1 MPVIVKT
8 SSGQSLSYDVSPTD
22 TVQAL
27 KEKIQA
33 SQQIDAA
40 LQTLFFN
47 SKVVE
52 NASTLASLGITDGKE
67 LQLTVAAAGSGEGA
81 ASARA
86 VPGASHVSA
95 SLWVGD
101 LEKSVTWQTLYEVF
115 NPVAPVASIRVCRH
129 HITHESLGYAYV
141 NFHSHADAD
150 RVLNT
155 MNYTQIMGRPCR
167 VMWSERDASSR
178 RSGKANIFIK
188 NLNPEIDVQVL
199 HDTFSKFGNVT
210 SCKVAMHPDGR
221 PKGYGFVAFTSEE
234 EAQAAISSV
243 NGKKLDGYQVS
254 VRKYVPRDQRQKTA
268 EWNNVFVKDFPL
280 TWDEAKLQ
288 EEFGVFGPISSMFM
302 AKDAEGKTKGT
313 AFVCFDSHEAALKA
327 TEQMNGKTMRLT
339 KVVKTMKDGEEV
351 SEEVTVEKPLYVA
364 RAQKKEDRIRQL
376 ETQRAEQRKQ
386 RNAHL
391 LHRNLFVRNLDES
404 VTEQMLQEAF
414 ATHGAIESVRIPRD
428 GERSKLFGFV
438 CFVNQADASQAET
451 SMNGFMLAGKPIT
464 VTAWL
469 PREQRKAESDAKR
482 QRGQAGAAGAQNA
495 YMANMGRAGPRGR
508 MQPPFMM
515 NPAMMQQMQQW
526 MHATMGQSG
535 VQMNP
540 QQLQMM
546 QYAMMQQMQMYQM
559 QVAQAQQ
566 AAQAHGMVPGQQVG
580 YGQGQPGGAMP
591 QPQPTEQLSIADQ
604 LTKAA
609 PEERLQLAGG
619 ALFKRVLELQPEQ
632 VTARKITGML
642 IESAAGDT
650 SEILN
655 MIESPEELRTN
666 VQGAMEALRSA
677 SGPAM

>member
-1 MPVIVKT
+1 M
-8 SSGQSLSYDVSPTD
+8 SASGVPCTPLLKGGRQLERLRLW
-22 TVQAL
+22 AL
-27 KEKIQA
+27 HLPLP
-33 SQQIDAA
+33 DPHR
-40 LQTLFFN
+40 
-47 SKVVE
+47 
-52 NASTLASLGITDGKE
+52 STLASLGITDGKE

-535 VQMNP
+535 GQMNP
-540 QQLQMM
+540 QQMQMM